1 MRREGWFGEEKRFGD
16 EEIMLDMKAVTRL
29 QTLIIIVVII
39 IAAVVGGLAY
49 YFVTRPPTSTR
60 TSITVGWVHSIIGVL
75 APQTA
80 MFDVYYTQ
88 IINTTNA
95 AGGLYDPDV
104 GKKLPL
110 KSVVY
115 DDQSVVTNTIA
126 LTEKLITVDKVDL
139 IFPPVSTAF
148 NYACFPIYQ
157 EYQFPVIATTFGS
170 DIAANEMQNGKLSY
184 CFSVL
189 GLPSQC
195 GEQVLQVLQYINT
208 TLDPGHCNSVAVIN
222 DDGQHGV
229 EYGAAIYS
237 ALSMVGFCMEYETTY
252 PSTIADFTPIINTL
266 KADNPDVV
274 VNAGYEGALFTRQC
288 ITEGYNPKLIFNGP
302 SMECPGLVYNP
313 HIYDFTNTDLVGLMQ
328 YDGWPATG
336 YNTPAL
342 AAWAASEAKLTGMWP
357 FPAAAVFYAALQ
369 ILFAAVN
376 KVGLNHVTLRNALA
390 TDTFTTIVGATH
402 LVQGSSME
410 CSLANGTI
418 CQWQGQEL
426 MQVIWPL
433 SAATAHMIY
442 PKPAWPS

>member
-1 MRREGWFGEEKRFGD
+1 
-16 EEIMLDMKAVTRL
+16 MLDMKAVTRL
-29 QTLIIIVVII
+29 QTLIIIAVIV
-39 IAAVVGGLAY
+39 IAAVVGGAAY
-49 YFVTRPPTSTR
+49 YLVTRPPPSTK
-60 TSITVGWVHSIIGVL
+60 TSITVGWVHSITGVL

-80 MFDVYYTQ
+80 MFDVYYKQ

-110 KSVVY
+110 KYIEY
-115 DDQSVVTNTIA
+115 DDQSIVTNTEA

-170 DIAANEMQNGKLSY
+170 DIAANEMANGKLSY

-208 TLDPGHCNSVAVIN
+208 TVDPGHCNTVAVIN

-229 EYGAAIYS
+229 EYGAAINS
-237 ALSMVGFCMEYETTY
+237 ALSLGGFTVVYTTTY
-252 PSTIADFTPIINTL
+252 PSTIADFTPIINDL
-266 KADNPDVV
+266 KAANPDVV

-313 HIYDFTNTDLVGLMQ
+313 AIYDFTKADLIGLMQ
-328 YDGWPATG
+328 YDGWPATA

-342 AAWAASEAKLTGMWP
+342 SAWASQEATLTGMWP

-376 KVGLNHVTLRNALA
+376 KVGLNHVALRNALA

-402 LVQGSSME
+402 LVQGSSMQ
-410 CSLANGTI
+410 CTLANGTI

-433 SAATAHMIY
+433 SAASAHIIY

>member
-1 MRREGWFGEEKRFGD
+1 
-16 EEIMLDMKAVTRL
+16 MLDMKAVTRL
-29 QTLIIIVVII
+29 QTLIIIVVIV

-49 YFVTRPPTSTR
+49 YFATRPPVSTK
-60 TSITVGWVHSIIGVL
+60 TSITVGWVHSITGVL

-110 KSVVY
+110 KYIQY
-115 DDQSVVTNTIA
+115 DDQSVVSNTIA

-139 IFPPVSTAF
+139 LFPPVSTAF
-148 NYACFPIYQ
+148 NYAVMPIWQ
-157 EYQFPVIATTFGS
+157 EYKFPVIATTFGS
-170 DIAANEMQNGKLSY
+170 NIAANEMASGVLSY

-189 GLPSQC
+189 GLPNQC

-208 TLDPGHCNSVAVIN
+208 TVDPGHCNSVAVIN

-229 EYGAAIYS
+229 EYGSAINA
-237 ALSMVGFCMEYETTY
+237 ALSLGGFNIVYTTTY
-252 PSTIADFTPIINTL
+252 PSTIADFTPIINSL
-266 KADNPDVV
+266 KAANPDVV

-302 SMECPGLVYNP
+302 SMECPGLVYGP
-313 HIYDFTNTDLVGLMQ
+313 YAFTNTDLIGLMQ
-328 YDGWPATG
+328 YDGWPATA

-342 AAWAASEAKLTGMWP
+342 AAWAAQEDKLTGMWP

-376 KVGLNHVTLRNALA
+376 KVGLNHVALRNALA
-390 TDTFTTIVGATH
+390 TDTFTTIVGASH
-402 LVQGSSME
+402 LVQGSSAQF
-410 CSLANGTI
+410 SLANGTI
-418 CQWQGQEL
+418 CQWQGSYEK

-433 SAATAHMIY
+433 SAASASIIY